1 MKRNKTLLEK
11 AIELAVESHS
21 GQKDKGGSPY
31 ILHPLRLMM
40 KMDNV
45 SEMIVAVL
53 HDVVEDTVLT
63 LDHLKEK
70 GFSERE
76 LSAIDHLTR
85 RKRESYTKF
94 IKRVKEDPIAVRV
107 KLVDIEDNLDIKR
120 LNMLTKKAIKRLK
133 KYRKS
138 RKHLISSQGH
148 K

>member
-1 MKRNKTLLEK
+1 MKRNKTLLEE
-11 AIELAVESHS
+11 AIELSVVSHS

-53 HDVVEDTVLT
+53 HDVIEDTGQT
-63 LDHLKEK
+63 LDDLKAK
-70 GFSERE
+70 GFPDRVID
-76 LSAIDHLTR
+76 AIKCLTR
-85 RKRESYTKF
+85 MKRESYARF
-94 IKRVKEDPIAVRV
+94 IERIKEDPIAVRV
-107 KLVDIEDNLDIKR
+107 KIADLEDNMDIKR
-120 LNMLTKKAIKRLK
+120 LNMLTTKAIKRLK